1 VNISGRQKVHR
12 DTLWYRVKS
21 PLQTLLLVVLCSFG
35 AAIAQERH
43 NSLAVDEQLN
53 DEAGP
58 YYFISYGDSS
68 NAYAKAAPLA
78 AAMGLRLSYDN
89 QAKVLQFS
97 GNGIT
102 ARMQATS
109 DVEAGLVKRSGV
121 LTANGTDIAS
131 PMAIIVDDVSYVP
144 IVPIAKAFGCDYA
157 WHNQYRLITVNLP
170 RVELPETEL
179 PDAVTLPDSPLAGAL
194 TVSPFRL
201 GVHDGFTRVAIDLGL
216 VSDYSI
222 AVRADTMLVTFAADS
237 APALSEERDNGPVR
251 NAYFTTSGGK
261 PALVVRTSH
270 QMSAAGQG
278 FKVGRTAPN
287 TLYIDF
293 GPRLRGSPVAQ
304 LVTDP
309 LTEPLALAQLGDFA
323 SEPMAVAPAQP
334 QARPVVVIDA
344 GHGGKFAGARH
355 GDVKEEE
362 IVLNV
367 ALAAK
372 ALLEARG
379 VDVVLTRDSDTALSS
394 DYRQDLS
401 ARAAFATNARNLFVS
416 IHANAAAN
424 RSASGIETYVFGQ
437 ALDPRLIERAVQEN
451 GGGNEALGRVL
462 TDEAL
467 RHADST
473 AGQIFEETQLNYSR
487 RLGQSVQQNLVD
499 ATGAVDRGVKQ
510 GPMFV
515 IRNART
521 PAILVEIGFV
531 TNAEEGRKLLSK
543 AYQATL
549 ARALVDGII
558 EFLETGG
565 TLASN

>member
-1 VNISGRQKVHR
+1 VHR
-12 DTLWYRVKS
+12 DTLRYRVKS
-21 PLQTLLLVVLCSFG
+21 PLQTLLLVVLFSFG
-35 AAIAQERH
+35 GAWAQERH

-78 AAMGLRLSYDN
+78 EAMGLRVSYDD

-157 WHNQYRLITVNLP
+157 WHSQYRLITVNLP
-170 RVELPETEL
+170 RVELPEPEP
-179 PDAVTLPDSPLAGAL
+179 PDAVPLPDSPLAGTL
-194 TVSPFRL
+194 SVSPFRL
-201 GVHDGFTRVAIDLGL
+201 GVHDGFTRVAIDLGD
-216 VSDYSI
+216 VSEYSV

-237 APALSEERDNGPVR
+237 APELSETRDSGPVR
-251 NAYFTTSGGK
+251 SAYFTSSGGR

-278 FKVGRTAPN
+278 FRVGRTAPN
-287 TLYIDF
+287 TLYVDF
-293 GPRLRGSPVAQ
+293 GPRLSGSPVAQ
-304 LVTDP
+304 LVSDP
-309 LTEPLALAQLGDFA
+309 LTEPLALAHGGDFV
-323 SEPMAVAPAQP
+323 SEPMAAAPALP
-334 QARPVVVIDA
+334 RARPVVVIDA
-344 GHGGKFAGARH
+344 GHGGKFAGARFANA
-355 GDVKEEE
+355 KEEE
-362 IVLNV
+362 IVLSV
-367 ALAAK
+367 ALATK

-379 VDVVLTRDSDTALSS
+379 IEVVLTRDGNTHLAA

-401 ARAAFATNARNLFVS
+401 ARAAFATSARNLFVS
-416 IHANAAAN
+416 IHANAASS
-424 RSASGIETYVFGQ
+424 RSANGIETFVFGQ
-437 ALDPRLIERAVQEN
+437 PLDAQLIERAVQEN
-451 GGGNEALGRVL
+451 GGGNDALGRAL

-467 RHADST
+467 RLANST

-487 RLGQSVQQNLVD
+487 RLAHSVQRNLVE

-510 GPMFV
+510 NALFV

-521 PAILVEIGFV
+521 PAILVELGFV
-531 TNAEEGRKLLSK
+531 THPVEGPKLATK

-549 ARALVDGII
+549 AEALVEGII

-565 TLASN
+565 TLAAN